1 MRTACGR
8 RVVVSLAVGTS
19 DLQSMTAKQGLP
31 EGDKLEEFG
40 RIGNDGWLVSI
51 LGKFR

>member
-1 MRTACGR
+1 MRTARGH

-31 EGDKLEEFG
+31 EGDKLEEY
-40 RIGNDGWLVSI
+40 RERRVV
-51 LGKFR
+51 GKYSG